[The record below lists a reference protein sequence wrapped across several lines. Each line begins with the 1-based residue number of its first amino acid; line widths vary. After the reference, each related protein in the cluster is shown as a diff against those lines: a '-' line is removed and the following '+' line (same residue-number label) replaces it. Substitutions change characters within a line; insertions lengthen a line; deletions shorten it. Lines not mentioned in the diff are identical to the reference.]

1 MRRRIST
8 LLVGVVAASA
18 ALLAVPAEAAPAPA
32 AVIPIV
38 QNQIVI
44 YQDDSY
50 RTEIAR
56 AGVPVGTCSTAGKGQ
71 YWDLD
76 ATYIFKISSV
86 LFWNPTEIST
96 CNSLWV
102 HNTQNQWWGKCI
114 SRHDWGIGWFGPGY
128 NDAVW
133 EIWIG
138 YDPKCPRW
146 TA

>member
-1 MRRRIST
+1 MKRLFIG
-8 LLVGVVAASA
+8 LVALFLVFGTVAACTQ
-18 ALLAVPAEAAPAPA
+18 PAEAATVK
-32 AVIPIV
+32 AVPII

-56 AGVPVGTCSTAGKGQ
+56 TAVPVGTCSTAGKGQ

-76 ATYIFKISSV
+76 ASYIFKISSV
-86 LFWNPTEIST
+86 LFWNPTNIST

-138 YDPKCPRW
+138 WDPKCPRW
-146 TA
+146 TV